1 MSALSPKAD
10 MCSATRD
17 VRFVP
22 KADIRQARLR
32 FAAASS
38 AVSGSDEGVVSSF
51 VRSHIE
57 HSNVRCIMCATKGER
72 RTSVIEGSVAEA
84 EAKTMSKWTGQ
95 DLGCPAS
102 ATSVVLSAT

>member
-1 MSALSPKAD
+1 MKALS
-10 MCSATRD
+10 
-17 VRFVP
+17 
-22 KADIRQARLR
+22 RL
-32 FAAASS
+32 SS
-38 AVSGSDEGVVSSF
+38 DHTLNTQM
-51 VRSHIE
+51 R
-57 HSNVRCIMCATKGER
+57 RIMCATKGER